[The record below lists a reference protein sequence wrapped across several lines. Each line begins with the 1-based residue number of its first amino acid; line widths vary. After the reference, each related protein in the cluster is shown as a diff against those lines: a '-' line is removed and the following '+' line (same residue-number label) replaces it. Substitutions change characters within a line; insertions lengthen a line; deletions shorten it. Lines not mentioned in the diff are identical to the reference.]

1 MHNYFNILQHN
12 FRLFIQVSSTISIPE
27 ILADGGGLGVLER
40 YQNSQPS
47 PSLSDIDRQEI
58 IRILMADMTKKSR
71 NMYPSS
77 DIKNATAKALVEFFP
92 CLALIRPGVSSHCH
106 FYNTKTQGFFD
117 NRLKTMRKCMSPSK
131 RKRKPSKS
139 QKNKKAVKGNQQK
152 NSVMEEDT
160 LIKVF
165 LLIS

>member
-1 MHNYFNILQHN
+1 M
-12 FRLFIQVSSTISIPE
+12 SSTISIPE
-27 ILADGGGLGVLER
+27 ILADGGGLDVLER

-58 IRILMADMTKKSR
+58 VRILMADLTKKCG

-77 DIKNATAKALVEFFP
+77 DIKDATAKALVEFFP

-106 FYNTKTQGFFD
+106 FYNNKTGGFFD
-117 NRLKTMRKCMSPSK
+117 NRLKTMRKSMSPSK
-131 RKRKPSKS
+131 RKRKPSNS
-139 QKNKKAVKGNQQK
+139 QKNTRAVNSNQQR
-152 NSVMEEDT
+152 NLLVEEDT

-165 LLIS
+165 LFIFLFKPFH